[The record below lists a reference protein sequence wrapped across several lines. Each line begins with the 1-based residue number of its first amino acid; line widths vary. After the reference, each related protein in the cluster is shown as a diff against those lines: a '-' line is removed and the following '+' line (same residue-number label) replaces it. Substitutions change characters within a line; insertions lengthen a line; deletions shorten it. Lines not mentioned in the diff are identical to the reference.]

1 MITKRATQRSTLTL
15 TRQFFSNSRKSR
27 VNCSRGESASRSKIR
42 NGCSKWP
49 QIAHVW
55 RRKMQP
61 VAWQARWKN
70 TPAMNVLSETSAAC
84 ADPVGEELRR
94 CDEHPELS
102 RFLTQER
109 HPVHLVGVAGSGM
122 SGLAGL
128 LIELG
133 HAVSGSDKATTTET
147 DRLQRLGLRF
157 YDQHLPDLANRAE
170 LVVFSSAIK
179 DDNPILRGARNSGK
193 SLVRR
198 AEALAAIMHA
208 KRGIVIAGMH
218 GKTTTSAMTAHVLRE
233 GGLHPSH
240 YVGAEI
246 PLLGTNA
253 HWDWRGE
260 FFVTEGDESDGT
272 LRCFRPEHSLIL
284 NIEEEHLD
292 FYADLAAI
300 EKVFE
305 QLIDQT
311 SGTIFYNIDDPNTA
325 RLCAKRNSAV
335 SYGFS
340 ENARYRGI
348 NVELRDL
355 GSVFCVCRQ
364 GQKLGQATLN
374 VPGEHNVHNAL
385 GVIALASELGIPF
398 EKIAASLRKFEH
410 ARRRFEIKYES
421 DRFLLIDDYA
431 HHPTEIRATL
441 KTARATGRRRV
452 LAMFQPHRYSR
463 TKALCREFGS
473 AFDEAD
479 RVVVTDVYPAS
490 EPPIPGISGQTI
502 VDEMVKRGHRGAS
515 YQPRFE
521 RVHCDIG
528 NALDVGDFVL
538 SLGAGNIHEQLSILA
553 ADLVI
558 AEKLKAVVGEEG
570 DVRLYEPLSKHTTLR
585 VGGPAQFWVEPRNE
599 KAFADLIRFCRDE
612 NLPLFAM
619 GRGSNLLV
627 RDGGIRGVVVHPR
640 GGDFDKI
647 QVNSSEITAGAG
659 VKLREIAYAA
669 RASNL
674 GGLEWMEGIPG
685 AVGGALRMNAGAM
698 GAQTFEKVVRVR
710 YLDGEGNAHDK
721 NRDELE
727 VHYRHFPLLEQ
738 NFAVSATF
746 RGSPAPREQIE
757 SRLRE
762 SQEKRRTT
770 QPIAKSAGCIFKNPE
785 KCPAGKLVDELGLKN
800 SSIGKARV
808 SEVHGNF
815 IVNDGGATATEML
828 ELIDRIKQTART
840 KRGIELET
848 EVQIVG
854 EPV

>member
-1 MITKRATQRSTLTL
+1 MNLASEECSALADRVPAFDLERFITR
-15 TRQFFSNSRKSR
+15 
-27 VNCSRGESASRSKIR
+27 
-42 NGCSKWP
+42 
-49 QIAHVW
+49 
-55 RRKMQP
+55 
-61 VAWQARWKN
+61 
-70 TPAMNVLSETSAAC
+70 
-84 ADPVGEELRR
+84 
-94 CDEHPELS
+94 
-102 RFLTQER
+102 ER
-109 HPVHLVGVAGSGM
+109 HPIHLVGVAGSGM

-133 HAVSGSDKATTTET
+133 HAVSGSDKVTTMETE
-147 DRLQRLGLRF
+147 RLQRLGLRF
-157 YDQHLPDLANRAE
+157 YEGHRAEQVDAAE

-179 DDNPILRGARNSGK
+179 SDNPILVAGRDSGK
-193 SLVRR
+193 PVVRR
-198 AEALAAIMHA
+198 AEALAAIMRA

-246 PLLGTNA
+246 PILGTNA
-253 HWDWRGE
+253 HWDQRGE
-260 FFVTEGDESDGT
+260 YFVAEGDESDGT
-272 LRCFRPEHSLIL
+272 LRYFSPEHSVIL

-292 FYADLAAI
+292 FYAGLAAI
-300 EKVFE
+300 EKVFG
-305 QLIDQT
+305 QLVDQT
-311 SGTIFYNIDDPNTA
+311 SGTVFYNIDDPNAA
-325 RLCAKRNSAV
+325 RLCAKHRGAI

-340 ENARYRGI
+340 EQAHYRGI
-348 NVELRDL
+348 DVDLRDFA
-355 GSVFCVCRQ
+355 SVFCVYRS
-364 GQKLGQATLN
+364 GEKLGEALLN

-421 DRFLLIDDYA
+421 DRFLLVDDYA

-441 KTARATGRRRV
+441 RTARATGRKRV
-452 LAMFQPHRYSR
+452 LAIFQPHRYSR
-463 TKALCREFGS
+463 TKALRKEFGC

-479 RVVVTDVYPAS
+479 RVVVTDVYAAS
-490 EPPIPGISGQTI
+490 EPPITGISGQTI
-502 VDEMVKRGHRGAS
+502 VDEMAKHGHRGAN

-521 RVHCDIG
+521 RTHCDIG
-528 NALDVGDFVL
+528 NALDVGDLVL

-558 AEKLKAVVGEEG
+558 AEKLKAIVGEEG

-599 KAFADLIRFCRDE
+599 KAFSDLIRFCRDE
-612 NLPLFAM
+612 NLPLFVI

-627 RDGGIRGVVVHPR
+627 RDGGIRGVVVHPC
-640 GGDFDKI
+640 GEEFDKI
-647 QVNSSEITAGAG
+647 EVNGSEITAGAG
-659 VKLREIAYAA
+659 VKLREVAYAA
-669 RASNL
+669 RAANL

-685 AVGGALRMNAGAM
+685 VVGGALRMNAGAM
-698 GAQTFEKVVRVR
+698 DAQTFESVTRIR
-710 YLDGEGNAHDK
+710 YLDADGNPHVK

-727 VHYRHFPLLEQ
+727 VFYRRFPLLEN
-738 NFAVSATF
+738 NFAISATF
-746 RGSPAPREQIE
+746 RAQPSERAKID

-770 QPIAKSAGCIFKNPE
+770 QPIAKSAGCIFKNPDSI
-785 KCPAGKLVDELGLKN
+785 PAGKLVDELGLKN
-800 SSIGKARV
+800 SRVGNARV

-815 IVNDGGATATEML
+815 IVNDGGATAADML
-828 ELIDRIKQTART
+828 QLIEKIQSAARA

-854 EPV
+854 EPE

>member
-1 MITKRATQRSTLTL
+1 MKPASEECDALADSAREE
-15 TRQFFSNSRKSR
+15 FPSR
-27 VNCSRGESASRSKIR
+27 V
-42 NGCSKWP
+42 P
-49 QIAHVW
+49 
-55 RRKMQP
+55 P
-61 VAWQARWKN
+61 LDL
-70 TPAMNVLSETSAAC
+70 P
-84 ADPVGEELRR
+84 
-94 CDEHPELS
+94 
-102 RFLTQER
+102 RFLTREHHR
-109 HPVHLVGVAGSGM
+109 IHLVGVAGSGM

-133 HAVSGSDKATTTET
+133 HAVSGSDKASSTET
-147 DRLQRLGLRF
+147 ERLQRLGLRF
-157 YDQHLPDLANRAE
+157 HEQHRPEHADAAN

-179 DDNPILRGARNSGK
+179 GDNPILVARRDSGK
-193 SLVRR
+193 PAVRR
-198 AEALAAIMHA
+198 AEALAAIMRA
-208 KRGIVIAGMH
+208 KCGIVIAGMH

-253 HWDWRGE
+253 HWDPRGE
-260 FFVTEGDESDGT
+260 YFVAEGDESDGT
-272 LRCFRPEHSLIL
+272 LRCFHPEHSLIL

-300 EKVFE
+300 KKVFE

-311 SGTIFYNIDDPNTA
+311 SGTVFYNADDPIAA
-325 RLCAKRNSAV
+325 RLCAKRKGAV

-340 ENARYRGI
+340 EEAHYRGI
-348 NVELRDL
+348 DVELRDF
-355 GSVFCVCRQ
+355 GSVFCVDRC
-364 GQKLGQATLN
+364 GGKLGEATLN

-385 GVIALASELGIPF
+385 GVIALASELGISF

-441 KTARATGRRRV
+441 KTARAMGRKRV

-479 RVVVTDVYPAS
+479 SVVVTDVYPAS

-502 VDEMVKRGHRGAS
+502 VDEMVKCGHRGAS

-528 NALDVGDFVL
+528 NALDVGDLVL

-599 KAFADLIRFCRDE
+599 KAFSDLIRFCRDE

-698 GAQTFEKVVRVR
+698 GAQTFESVTRIR
-710 YLDGEGNAHDK
+710 YLDAEGNPHVK
-721 NRDELE
+721 GRDELE
-727 VHYRHFPLLEQ
+727 VFYRRFPLLEN
-738 NFAVSATF
+738 NFAISATF
-746 RGSPAPREQIE
+746 RTQSAERAEID

-770 QPIAKSAGCIFKNPE
+770 QPIAKSAGCIFKNPDSI
-785 KCPAGKLVDELGLKN
+785 PAGRLVDELGLKN
-800 SSIGKARV
+800 SRVGNARV

-815 IVNDGGATATEML
+815 IVNDGGATAAEML
-828 ELIDRIKQTART
+828 QLIDKIQSAARAM
-840 KRGIELET
+840 RGIELKT
-848 EVQIVG
+848 EVEIVG
-854 EPV
+854 EAE